1 MLLVLTQHLRRN
13 LVGYLA
19 LFVAVGGTSYAAT
32 SLPDG
37 SVGTRQLKDGA
48 VTAAKV
54 RNHSLLARDF
64 ASGQLLVGP
73 RGAAGAHGL
82 PGATGAQG
90 SPGATGAQGPKGD
103 KGDTGVPGAAG
114 KTVLN
119 GPGAPDPT
127 VGSDG
132 DFYINT
138 SANTIYGPKST
149 GSWGGPTSLVGP
161 SGTTNR
167 SIHVGTAMIAAGAN
181 GTATVTCPSGSTA
194 TGGGFSQTGGLDI
207 QQSLPT
213 NDGTQSWEIDAHNPT
228 GIGGEIVA
236 TVVCVSP

>member
-1 MLLVLTQHLRRN
+1 MLLVLIRHLRRN

-19 LFVAVGGTSYAAT
+19 LFVAIGGTSYAAT
-32 SLPDG
+32 SLPGG

-54 RNHSLLARDF
+54 RNHSLVARDF

-73 RGAAGAHGL
+73 RGAAGAHGS

-90 SPGATGAQGPKGD
+90 SPGVAGAQGPKGD
-103 KGDTGVPGAAG
+103 IGDAGLSGAAG
-114 KTVLN
+114 RTVLS
-119 GPGAPDPT
+119 GTGAPDPT

-138 SANTIYGPKST
+138 SATTIYGPKSA
-149 GSWGGPTSLVGP
+149 GSWGAPTSLVGP

-167 SIHVGTAMIAAGAN
+167 SIQGGTAVIAAGAN
-181 GTATVTCPSGSTA
+181 GTATATCPSGSTA
-194 TGGGFSQTGGLDI
+194 TGGGFSQTGGLDV
-207 QQSLPT
+207 QESEPT
-213 NDGTQSWEIDAHNPT
+213 GTQSWEVDAHNPT
-228 GIGGEIVA
+228 GVGGEIGVN
-236 TVVCVSP
+236 VVCVSP